1 MSFLLHELSS
11 VKEDGFARFHYFW
24 IWGIFTEV
32 IPRFPLLPL
41 DFELLCI
48 LSYPG
53 WGDQLELPPPFTSL
67 GGD

>member
-32 IPRFPLLPL
+32 IPRFPLTIGFLAAGHSLLPRV
-41 DFELLCI
+41 
-48 LSYPG
+48 
-53 WGDQLELPPPFTSL
+53 
-67 GGD
+67 GGPVRVAPTLHFFGG